1 MRTQTLRKSN
11 AFSTKA
17 VLLIEN
23 FSSEMDLVPNSTNA
37 TKILS
42 IKVNER
48 EVEILN
54 SNFGKYYDH

>member
-23 FSSEMDLVPNSTNA
+23 FSSEMVLVPNSTNA

-42 IKVNER
+42 IKVNEG